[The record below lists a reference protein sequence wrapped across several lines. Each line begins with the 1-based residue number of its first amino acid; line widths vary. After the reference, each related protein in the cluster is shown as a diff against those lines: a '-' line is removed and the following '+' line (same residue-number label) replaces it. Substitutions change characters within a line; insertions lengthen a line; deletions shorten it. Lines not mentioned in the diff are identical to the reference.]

1 MKKLITCVV
10 CPFGCQIQVEGEG
23 DQIISVTNNRCRRG
37 LEYAV
42 HEFVRP
48 VRTLTS
54 SVAVEHGERSVCAV
68 RTEQP
73 VPKSKI
79 WECMEAVAAV
89 RLEAPVAMHQVVL
102 ESISGTGVKL
112 ITTACVG
119 RK

>member
-1 MKKLITCVV
+1 MTKMITCVI

-23 DQIISVTNNRCRRG
+23 EQITSITNNRCKRG
-37 LEYAV
+37 LEYAS
-42 HEFVRP
+42 HEFVCP

-54 SVAVEHGERSVCAV
+54 SVAVEHGERPVCSV

-79 WECMEAVAAV
+79 GACMEAVAAV

-102 ESISGTGVKL
+102 EDISGTGVKL
-112 ITTACVG
+112 IATACIG